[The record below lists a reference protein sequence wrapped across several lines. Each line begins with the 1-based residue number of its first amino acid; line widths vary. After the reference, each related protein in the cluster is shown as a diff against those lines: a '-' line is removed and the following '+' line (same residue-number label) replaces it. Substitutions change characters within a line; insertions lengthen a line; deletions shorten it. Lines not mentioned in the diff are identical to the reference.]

1 MKTIKLYMDT
11 KENYFVKENDFR
23 QYYED
28 LKDECEKFNGGVYEF
43 QTFDEFKRYQVDS
56 GQFKEITATLS
67 DGRHAYP
74 YYYFMDEY
82 CEVMTIMELYGIW
95 HTSAEEWRYQNTF
108 ADLLNNPQVDRNG
121 VDFYGFYL

>member
-1 MKTIKLYMDT
+1 MKTIKLYVDT
-11 KENYFVKENDFR
+11 KENYFMKESDFM

-56 GQFKEITATLS
+56 GRFKKITATLS

-74 YYYFMDEY
+74 YYFMSENN
-82 CEVMTIMELYGIW
+82 EVMTIMELYGIW
-95 HTSAEEWRYQNTF
+95 QTDPNEWYFLHTF
-108 ADLLNNPQVDRNG
+108 ADLLNIPQVDRNSS
-121 VDFYGFYL
+121 DFYGFRL